1 MVELTSECGFLERK
15 RKATVENADKR
26 SRMLASHW
34 KNNVIEC
41 FDGIMKYWTFHYKK
55 YGNHA
60 HNRLWKHLHDTP
72 NSDPNAPRS
81 SSVGPDL
88 KPGFYLG
95 FSVDWI
101 YLLRSGRG
109 FNKGIAAVMSTTF
122 DIWNQFIPVG
132 KRHYKDSQGRYCDR
146 VTSNVSRDRNFPFDI
161 SAYFKFAR
169 DSIAHYGDDPK
180 VIPNLIRTLGEDLP
194 VPFRNKA
201 PETALLLAFDAC
213 YAKQGGLKYFFSLV
227 LHAAQTDSELRDD
240 LNNYVNFQILQDLLN
255 NDVVRWPD

>member
-1 MVELTSECGFLERK
+1 MEASSRYSKFRSECSSFFKHRAWIQTWFLFG
-15 RKATVENADKR
+15 V
-26 SRMLASHW
+26 
-34 KNNVIEC
+34 
-41 FDGIMKYWTFHYKK
+41 
-55 YGNHA
+55 
-60 HNRLWKHLHDTP
+60 
-72 NSDPNAPRS
+72 
-81 SSVGPDL
+81 
-88 KPGFYLG
+88 
-95 FSVDWI
+95 SVDWV

-255 NDVVRWPD
+255 NNVVRWPDRTDSNTLEKLFLNIHREFCWNYFSNYCV